1 MNSNVLSCP
10 KCGASMEAGFILD
23 KAHYGMPTVSEWL
36 EGEPEISFWSGLKTK
51 NHERHNVVTYRCEEC
66 GFLESYAGGPGIA
79 P

>member
-1 MNSNVLSCP
+1 MNSDVLSCP

-66 GFLESYAGGPGIA
+66 GFLESYAGRPRTA
-79 P
+79 S